1 MEIKATSCSELEFHG
16 ELYQS
21 GRGGAYHASKVRIVD
36 LSVDRRGTV
45 KLGVGEGVESFDP
58 DVKRFRFGKTHC
70 LGHLHVKVLDPRAVE
85 ESAGRISEL
94 TERFRGEKRGV
105 KRGLGLSGIGFV
117 FERPGRDW

>member
-1 MEIKATSCSELEFHG
+1 M
-16 ELYQS
+16 
-21 GRGGAYHASKVRIVD
+21 V
-36 LSVDRRGTV
+36 
-45 KLGVGEGVESFDP
+45 EGVESFDP

-105 KRGLGLSGIGFV
+105 KSGLEISWIGV
-117 FERPGRDW
+117 DFERPGRDSGRIEQLIIDSIAQRAEERAVGIVK